1 MDNKLFKKWDTED
14 ERDLARM
21 ERARLRYVK
30 ARDKADEKEEKKS
43 LKRYEKELNRGFD
56 IL

>member
-30 ARDKADEKEEKKS
+30 ARDKADEKEEKNP
-43 LKRYEKELNRGFD
+43 LNATKKN
-56 IL
+56 